1 MYEDLAAGDP
11 KAGLPA
17 LAAAAECW
25 IGATVEEIAKPCCR
39 FFGSLEADAMM
50 RTTSTWVCA
59 ARQSLVVQER
69 VRLKSSERGKRQ
81 RGSKRRVG
89 GERQIGR
96 ACQD

>member
-17 LAAAAECW
+17 LAAADECW

-50 RTTSTWVCA
+50 RTTSIWVCT
-59 ARQSLVVQER
+59 ARQTLTAKGR
-69 VRLKSSERGKRQ
+69 ARLKSSEGSKRQ
-81 RGSKRRVG
+81 RGL
-89 GERQIGR
+89 
-96 ACQD
+96 